1 MLADAPLVLTLPWQ
15 VSLSYRNQSINLQN
29 KSVDWFVDDRILRH
43 EKVNAQSRN
52 EIWAF
57 KVIYDYM
64 NYYRF

>member
-15 VSLSYRNQSINLQN
+15 VSLSYRNQSIDLQN
-29 KSVDWFVDDRILRH
+29 KSVDWFIDDRILRH

-57 KVIYDYM
+57 KVIYDYI
-64 NYYRF
+64 NYHRF